1 MVDGSIRR
9 AASMALVLTLL
20 FGLLAPLG
28 GYGAVHA
35 AGDRLTDIADSYA
48 QREIQALVDAGIVSG
63 YEDGTIR
70 PRQPMTRAELAKIV
84 ALALGLKAEPEAA
97 ESFADVGPGSWYAGY
112 VGALVQAGITQGQA
126 ENAFAPQAYVT
137 REELVVIFIRAFGLE
152 GLAKKLKP
160 VAGFSDFEQ
169 VADWAKPH
177 VSLAYRIGFVQGVE
191 AGDGSIRFQPKDFAE
206 RQALARLAY
215 EFYTGKAA
223 YAEKANR
230 LAEPVQKE
238 VPDKPQEPKQPAAP
252 TAPAGGGFGGG
263 GSSSGGGGSTVTFN
277 APGTYTGD
285 YTIRSSGTYG
295 PTSGS
300 ATVNGKLTV
309 DPGPDGEV
317 TLRNLTATSIEVRSG
332 ASGSIKLDRV
342 IVNGSLGVNASGQS
356 NSVRIQLLDG
366 TVVTRTEVGS
376 KVILDA
382 AKGMTGN
389 VDIQPSA
396 ADQTVE
402 LRGTFAGEI
411 KVASGANGVKLALAE
426 GATVEKIIVQ
436 SQATIETNNNVQLK
450 SLTLERP
457 ANIELKGNGQVQN
470 VTVAQSAAGATIKLN
485 SGTTVTKIK
494 LEGDTKI
501 EGDPGL
507 AGKIVIEA
515 GEGVKIDADAELK
528 AALKSAAIA
537 DAVEAINALGTIAE
551 YSEAKEA
558 EVRSA
563 RGKVNASKA
572 LGAGDADIPNL
583 DALLAAEAKIAELKP
598 LRIDVQSV
606 AGATVTVALNKTIT
620 SVHAEAH
627 EVTVGSAV
635 YKVGIWHETTADRML
650 PIVRLEGPGTSGRE
664 LILTFDLPP
673 EDGQYM
679 VRLYTGTIGQHDF
692 RVAAVSGSFAV
703 SAGNPGG
710 GDPGDPGDPASIGL
724 EYLGHAAFILT
735 TEQKKILMDA
745 WFPAAFNLPRYALA
759 NESAINL
766 ATVSHL
772 HDDHVAVSEV
782 APTAFQAQQ
791 VIQGVDIASGTVN
804 TISNAVYGDVAI
816 STVNLPHFE
825 RNSPFRDFEPNAG
838 FVFEAAGMRIA
849 HMGDAFGPIIDGL
862 TEEEKTAL
870 KGASGIDVL
879 MLPVGDA
886 FGQAHDSGKLL
897 AVIQALSPK
906 AVIPIH
912 AWSHK
917 QQFLDAAAA
926 AGYPVQDKAAN
937 MTFGKADLPAGG
949 TVVWN
954 MVTSVVPVPDV
965 TVAAQT
971 DTTATLS
978 FTVPAGATPVSIEQS
993 VDNGLTWAA
1002 AATVEPLT
1010 ALSTSTT
1017 VTGLSP
1023 NTMYLF
1029 RIGMMTGTGHG
1040 ISLSAPA
1047 AATTNPPSGGGGP
1060 TTGNPVPKI
1069 TGYTVIPGFEPGSVM
1084 IVGYTPENPDHTLK
1098 YKKQSEPFAVPNAGE
1113 AVPADAWNL
1122 GGDIVS
1128 VQAGDHIGL
1137 YEVDMN
1143 GIIVKFADILLTADH
1158 IPVAAPVIGDYTVE
1172 PGSTAGSTKI
1182 TYTPEPGTSLKLVVS
1197 QLGNFSPTFP
1207 LVGGSFYDPAVDYTS
1222 GSDITGVAAGQHLRL
1237 YEVNGDGKVVRYLQL
1252 QLTAAH
1258 INGG

>member
-9 AASMALVLTLL
+9 AALMALAIALL

-28 GYGAVHA
+28 GSGAVQA
-35 AGDRLTDIADSYA
+35 AENRLTDITDSYA

-63 YEDGTIR
+63 YEDGTFR

-84 ALALGLKAEPEAA
+84 ALALGLKANPEAA
-97 ESFADVGPGSWYAGY
+97 KSFADVDPGSWYAGY
-112 VGALVQAGITQGQA
+112 AGALVQSGIVQGQA
-126 ENAFAPQAYVT
+126 ENAFAPHAYVT

-152 GLAKKLKP
+152 GTAKKLKP

-177 VSLAYRIGFVQGVE
+177 VSLAYRIGFVQGVK

-215 EFYTGKAA
+215 EFHTGKAA

-230 LAEPVQKE
+230 LAEPAQKE
-238 VPDKPQEPKQPAAP
+238 APEKPQEPKQPAAP
-252 TAPAGGGFGGG
+252 TAPAGGGSGGRGSSDGGG
-263 GSSSGGGGSTVTFN
+263 ALTVPFN
-277 APGTYTGD
+277 APGTYAGD
-285 YTIRSSGTYG
+285 YTIRSGGTYG
-295 PTSGS
+295 PPSGS

-309 DPGPDGEV
+309 DPGPNGEV
-317 TLRNLTATSIEVRSG
+317 TLRNLTVASLDVRSG
-332 ASGSIKLDRV
+332 ASQSIKL
-342 IVNGSLGVNASGQS
+342 NGVTVSGTLSVNASGQS
-356 NSVRIQLLDG
+356 NSVRIRLLDG
-366 TVVTRTEVGS
+366 TVITRTEVGS

-382 AKGMTGN
+382 ATGMTGN
-389 VDIQPSA
+389 VEIQPSA
-396 ADQTVE
+396 ANQTVE

-426 GATVEKIIVQ
+426 GATVEKINVQ
-436 SQATIETNNNVQLK
+436 SSATIETNNNTQLK
-450 SLTLERP
+450 SLTLEQP
-457 ANIELKGNGQVQN
+457 ATIELKGNGEIQN

-485 SGTTVTKIK
+485 SGTTVTMIK

-537 DAVEAINALGTIAE
+537 DAVEAINTLGTIAE

-563 RGKVNASKA
+563 RGKVNAAKA
-572 LGAGDADIPNL
+572 LGASDADIPNL
-583 DALLAAEAKIAELKP
+583 DALLAAEAKIAELKR

-606 AGATVTVALNKTIT
+606 AGATVKVALNKAIT

-627 EVTVGSAV
+627 EVKIGSVV
-635 YKVGIWHETTADRML
+635 YKVGIWHETAADRML
-650 PIVRLEGPGTSGRE
+650 PIVRMEGPGTTGRE

-673 EDGQYM
+673 EDGQYV

-692 RVAAVSGSFAV
+692 RVAAVSGSFTVA
-703 SAGNPGG
+703 AGNPGG
-710 GDPGDPGDPASIGL
+710 GDPGEPASVKL

-745 WFPAAFNLPRYALA
+745 WFPSAFNLPWYALM
-759 NESAINL
+759 NENEINL

-772 HDDHVAVSEV
+772 HDDHVGVSEV

-791 VIQGVDIASGTVN
+791 VIQGVDIARGTVN
-804 TISNAVYGDVAI
+804 AISNAVYGDVAI

-825 RNSPFRDFEPNAG
+825 RNSPYRDIEPNAG

-870 KGASGIDVL
+870 KGASGVDVL

-886 FGQAHDSGKLL
+886 FGGAHDSGKLI
-897 AVIQALSPK
+897 AVIDALKPK
-906 AVIPIH
+906 AVIPMH
-912 AWSHK
+912 PWSHK

-954 MVTSVVPVPDV
+954 MATSVVPVPDV

-978 FTVPAGATPVSIEQS
+978 FTVPTGATPVRIEQS
-993 VDNGLTWAA
+993 VDNGMTWTA

-1010 ALSTSTT
+1010 AR
-1017 VTGLSP
+1017 P
-1023 NTMYLF
+1023 
-1029 RIGMMTGTGHG
+1029 R
-1040 ISLSAPA
+1040 P
-1047 AATTNPPSGGGGP
+1047 
-1060 TTGNPVPKI
+1060 
-1069 TGYTVIPGFEPGSVM
+1069 
-1084 IVGYTPENPDHTLK
+1084 
-1098 YKKQSEPFAVPNAGE
+1098 
-1113 AVPADAWNL
+1113 
-1122 GGDIVS
+1122 
-1128 VQAGDHIGL
+1128 
-1137 YEVDMN
+1137 
-1143 GIIVKFADILLTADH
+1143 
-1158 IPVAAPVIGDYTVE
+1158 
-1172 PGSTAGSTKI
+1172 
-1182 TYTPEPGTSLKLVVS
+1182 
-1197 QLGNFSPTFP
+1197 
-1207 LVGGSFYDPAVDYTS
+1207 
-1222 GSDITGVAAGQHLRL
+1222 R
-1237 YEVNGDGKVVRYLQL
+1237 R
-1252 QLTAAH
+1252 
-1258 INGG
+1258 